1 VNRPPVPGEPGEPG
15 DRHELDDHVVPSDA
29 ELEATLAVEHPPLPA
44 HGLFE
49 FYDRLRERVLHAVE
63 ERGGKFGETAAE
75 ALLLV
80 PDVFLLLVRLTLDP
94 EVPGGARTLIG
105 GTLAYFVL
113 PVDLLPEAFLGPAG
127 YLEDVVLA
135 AAVLAQAFEGE
146 LEPYAKRHW
155 TGSHELPH
163 ALDRVLAGAE
173 RMLGERLL
181 GRVRGLLGGR
191 GISLP
196 AEPKARPDGDQARQS
211 SQPGRSNDPTP

>member
-1 VNRPPVPGEPGEPG
+1 MSDQPTKAPG
-15 DRHELDDHVVPSDA
+15 HELDEHVVPSDA

-49 FYDRLRERVLHAVE
+49 FYDRLRERVLQAVE
-63 ERGGKFGETAAE
+63 GKGGKAGEAAVE

-80 PDVFLLLVRLTLDP
+80 PDVFLLLARLALDP
-94 EVPGGARTLIG
+94 EVPGGARALIG
-105 GTLAYFVL
+105 GTLAYFIL

-155 TGSHELPH
+155 TGSHELSH
-163 ALDRVLAGAE
+163 ALDRVLASAE
-173 RMLGERLL
+173 NLLGERLL
-181 GRVRGLLGGR
+181 GRVKALLKGRGL
-191 GISLP
+191 SLP
-196 AEPKARPDGDQARQS
+196 EKKNRPSD
-211 SQPGRSNDPTP
+211 